1 MFKSLLQGF
10 SVLVLSAAV
19 AASAQASSAQSGWV
33 GTWAASAM
41 PSQGAKSLTNATER
55 EIVHISQGG
64 DKVRVRFTNEYGT
77 DPLTIAEAHVAL
89 SAGGAAIQPG
99 TDRKLTFG
107 GAASIQLAPG
117 AVVTSDPVALT
128 APALSNLAISLFV
141 PVQPLHTA
149 TYHAL
154 AVQTNYSV
162 PGNQTAA
169 ETLSEASKSSSWY
182 LISGV
187 DVPAAAD
194 ARAVVTFGD
203 SITDGARSSNDANRR
218 WPNVLAERLQQTKGL
233 EHVSV
238 LDEGISGNRVLNEGA
253 GPSALARFDRDVLAQ
268 DGVKYLIILESI
280 NDIGHTLHLSAPE
293 DEITAEQLE
302 FALQQMVERAHAHGI
317 KVYGATLTPYVGAG
331 YSSGKGE
338 EMRAAV
344 NQWIRSSGVFD
355 AVIDFEKVTGDGQ
368 TPPHFNPAYD
378 SGDHL
383 HPGDA
388 GYKAMGEAID
398 LNLFK

>member
-10 SVLVLSAAV
+10 SVLVLSTAV
-19 AASAQASSAQSGWV
+19 AGSAQSGWV

-41 PSQGAKSLTNATER
+41 PNQGAKSLTNATER
-55 EIVHISQGG
+55 EIVHLSQGG

-77 DPLTIAEAHVAL
+77 EPLTIEEAHVAL

-141 PVQPLHTA
+141 PVQPMHTA

-187 DVPAAAD
+187 DVPATAD
-194 ARAVVTFGD
+194 ARAIVTFGD
-203 SITDGARSSNDANRR
+203 SITDGARSTNDANRR

-293 DEITAEQLE
+293 DEITADQLK
-302 FALQQMVERAHAHGI
+302 FALSQMVERAHAHGI

-338 EMRAAV
+338 QMRAAV
-344 NQWIRSSGVFD
+344 NQWIRTSGVFD
-355 AVIDFEKVTGDGQ
+355 AVIDFEKATGDGQ

>member
-1 MFKSLLQGF
+1 MLKALLQGF

-19 AASAQASSAQSGWV
+19 AGSAQSGWV

-41 PSQGAKSLTNATER
+41 PTTSVKSLTNSTQR
-55 EIVHISQGG
+55 EIVHLSQGG

-77 DPLTIAEAHVAL
+77 EPLTIEEAHVAL

-99 TDRKLTFG
+99 SDRKLTFG
-107 GAASIQLAPG
+107 GMASIRLAPG

-128 APALSNLAISLFV
+128 APALGDLAISFFV
-141 PVQPLHTA
+141 PVQPLHMA

-154 AVQTNYSV
+154 AVQTNYSA

-169 ETLSEASKSSSWY
+169 TMLSETTKVNSWY
-182 LISGV
+182 QISGV

-194 ARAVVTFGD
+194 ARAIVTFGD
-203 SITDGARSSNDANRR
+203 SITDGARSTNDANHR
-218 WPNVLAERLQQTKGL
+218 WPNFLAERLQKTKGF

-253 GPSALARFDRDVLAQ
+253 GPSALSRFDRDVLGQ
-268 DGVKYLIILESI
+268 NGVKYLIILESI
-280 NDIGHTLHLSAPE
+280 NDIGHTLRLSAPE
-293 DEITAEQLE
+293 DDISVDQLK
-302 FALQQMVERAHAHGI
+302 FALSQMAERAHAHGI
-317 KVYGATLTPYVGAG
+317 KVYGATLTPFVGAG
-331 YSSGKGE
+331 YASEKGE
-338 EMRAAV
+338 QMRAAV

-355 AVIDFEKVTGDGQ
+355 AVIDFDKLTSDGQ

-388 GYKAMGEAID
+388 GYKAMGESID